1 MAVFWNVLKR
11 KDFTVI
17 NLKLKFAVFTLTC
30 FVYANTLAQGNL
42 LIFPKR
48 LVFEDRG
55 RVKQLSLSNTGQDTA
70 IYNVSFTQFRMNEYG
85 GFEEI
90 TEPGIGQNFATP
102 YLRIF
107 PRIITLAPNE
117 NQIVKVQLTKT
128 SQLKEGEYRSH
139 IYFRAVENISPLGKR
154 DTEVD
159 STTIGVELK
168 AVFGISIAT
177 IIKKGESNTIT
188 SISDLTYEKG
198 DDLKD
203 YINFNLN
210 RTGNM
215 STYGDI
221 YINYIS
227 DKNKTFEVAEVSG
240 VAVYTP
246 GEVRKV
252 KIQVEAPTKKGFV
265 NGKFNVFYRVNK
277 KEEIIAEA
285 ELKL

>member
-11 KDFTVI
+11 KDFTI
-17 NLKLKFAVFTLTC
+17 SNLKLKLPVFIFTC
-30 FVYANTLAQGNL
+30 FLYTNTLAQGNL

-48 LVFEDRG
+48 IVFEERG
-55 RVKQLSLSNTGQDTA
+55 RVKQLSLSNTGKDTA
-70 IYNVSFTQFRMNEYG
+70 IYNVSFIQNRMNEYG

-90 TEPGIGQNFATP
+90 TEPDIGQNFATP

-117 NQIVKVQLTKT
+117 TQTVKVQLTKT

-139 IYFRAVENISPLGKR
+139 MYFRAIKNSSPLGKR
-154 DTEVD
+154 YTEVD
-159 STTIGVELK
+159 PTVIGVEI
-168 AVFGISIAT
+168 APAIGISIAT
-177 IIKKGESNTIT
+177 IIKKGESNTKS
-188 SISDLTYEKG
+188 SISDLSYEKG
-198 DDLKD
+198 EDLKE
-203 YINFNLN
+203 YLSFNLN

-227 DKNKTFEVAEVSG
+227 DKNKTFEVAKISG
-240 VAVYTP
+240 IAVYTP
-246 GEVRKV
+246 GEIRKV
-252 KIQVEAPTKKGFV
+252 KIEVVPPTKRSFV
-265 NGKFNVFYRVNK
+265 SGKFKVVYRVNNK
-277 KEEIIAEA
+277 KEILAEA